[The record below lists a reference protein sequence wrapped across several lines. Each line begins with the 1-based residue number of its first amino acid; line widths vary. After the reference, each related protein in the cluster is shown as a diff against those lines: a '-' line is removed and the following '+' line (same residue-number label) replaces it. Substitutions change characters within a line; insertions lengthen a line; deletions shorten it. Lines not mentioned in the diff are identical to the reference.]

1 MKVILQKS
9 VDKLGHPGDVVEVA
23 DGYARNY
30 LMPRG
35 LAVKATRGGV
45 KHVDSLKRAHSVR
58 VNEAKEEAEQVASRL
73 ASTPIKVKAH
83 AGEEG
88 KLFGSSTASDT
99 AQGVEKQRRAG
110 AGGVGGGGWCRR
122 APRSARWGRG
132 AHPSCSDRCARQ
144 ASWALPAASSTLG

>member
-9 VDKLGHPGDVVEVA
+9 VDKLGHPGELVEVA

-45 KHVDSLKRAHSVR
+45 KHVDSLKRAHAMK
-58 VNEAKEEAEQVASRL
+58 VNQAKAEAEQVASRL
-73 ASTPIKVKAH
+73 ASTPIKVQAH

-88 KLFGSSTASDT
+88 KLFGSVTASDL
-99 AQGVEKQRRAG
+99 AEAIEKQAG
-110 AGGVGGGGWCRR
+110 VRVDR
-122 APRSARWGRG
+122 HDVHLDEPIRSIGSHEVRV
-132 AHPSCSDRCARQ
+132 HLFPEVDPILTIEVE
-144 ASWALPAASSTLG
+144 ASEQ